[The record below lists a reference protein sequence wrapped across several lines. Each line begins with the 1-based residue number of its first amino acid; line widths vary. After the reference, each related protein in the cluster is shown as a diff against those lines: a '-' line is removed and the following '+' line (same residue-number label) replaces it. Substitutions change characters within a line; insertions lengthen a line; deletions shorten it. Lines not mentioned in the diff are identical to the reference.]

1 MNNIAVKTTKNL
13 LGSVFKRTQRRKQVN
28 NRPCEI
34 GWESAE
40 PIRHNHMM
48 VSMWSLWEEALPLTE
63 EGGKVEK
70 EIDER
75 GEVLYGI

>member
-13 LGSVFKRTQRRKQVN
+13 LRAAFKRTERRKQVN

-40 PIRHNHMM
+40 PIRRNHL
-48 VSMWSLWEEALPLTE
+48 VSTWSLWEEALPLTE
-63 EGGKVEK
+63 DGGKVEK

-75 GEVLYGI
+75 VEVLYGI